1 MQETKDNSKFDFE
14 AFSKQA
20 AAKLKAGKPMV
31 SKDGVFTPLVTK
43 NKKMETLTHSKK
55 NEAKPKSLTSRNKT

>member
-1 MQETKDNSKFDFE
+1 
-14 AFSKQA
+14 
-20 AAKLKAGKPMV
+20 MV

>member
-31 SKDGVFTPLVTK
+31 S
-43 NKKMETLTHSKK
+43 
-55 NEAKPKSLTSRNKT
+55 